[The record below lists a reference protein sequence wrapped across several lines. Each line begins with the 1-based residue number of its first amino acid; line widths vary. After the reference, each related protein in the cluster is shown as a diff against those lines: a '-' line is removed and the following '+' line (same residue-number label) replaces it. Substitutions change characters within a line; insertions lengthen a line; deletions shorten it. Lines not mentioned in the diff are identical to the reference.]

1 MADLLNSK
9 TIAARLRR
17 PELEAAGGSGD
28 SSRLLPP
35 AVIQEDDQRLEQGR
49 PSHLAYR
56 AAEHLL
62 GCQIVGGEED
72 GKGSAPAAELLHH
85 PENVTYLDRVAEP
98 KRSKAAGETKPRR
111 RKKAAAEPRSRGIP
125 PDAINSGAPPA
136 ALTRLAEAV
145 QADGGTVLAPYKD
158 PLGGN
163 WQLFAALPI
172 DLVEPT
178 PYQRDLSKPHVE
190 RLSAAMD
197 RLGRYL
203 DPMIVVRGS
212 TGGEEEDAKH
222 PYWTPNGNH
231 RLAALKR
238 LGARAVVAIVV
249 PDVEVA
255 HRILLLNT
263 EKAHNLRERSL
274 EVIRLAEL
282 LSQTESRPER
292 DFEIEFEEPALL
304 TIGLCYQEN
313 GRFAGGAYH
322 PVLRRAEKW
331 LSLPLPKALET
342 RRERAARVL
351 ELDQAVTEAMKRLK
365 ERGFDSPYLRPFVV
379 ARINPLRFKRGGNPD
394 VDETLDTMLAA
405 ARRFDAGRVRAD
417 QLAKAGGAPEDSA

>member
-1 MADLLNSK
+1 MAEAKSK
-9 TIAARLRR
+9 
-17 PELEAAGGSGD
+17 EG
-28 SSRLLPP
+28 
-35 AVIQEDDQRLEQGR
+35 
-49 PSHLAYR
+49 
-56 AAEHLL
+56 
-62 GCQIVGGEED
+62 
-72 GKGSAPAAELLHH
+72 
-85 PENVTYLDRVAEP
+85 
-98 KRSKAAGETKPRR
+98 KPRR
-111 RKKAAAEPRSRGIP
+111 RKKPAAEPRSRGITP
-125 PDAINSGAPPA
+125 EAIASGGQPA
-136 ALTRLAEAV
+136 SLTELAEAI

-172 DLVEPT
+172 EKVEPT

-190 RLSAAMD
+190 RLSDAMD
-197 RLGRYL
+197 RLGRYI
-203 DPMIVVRGS
+203 DPMVVVRSDEG
-212 TGGEEEDAKH
+212 K
-222 PYWTPNGNH
+222 YWTPNGNH

-238 LGARAVVAIVV
+238 LGARTAVAIVV
-249 PDVEVA
+249 PEMEVA

-282 LSQTESRPER
+282 LAETESRPER
-292 DFEIEFEEPALL
+292 EFEIEFEEPALL

-331 LSLPLPKALET
+331 LASALPKALET

-365 ERGFDSPYLRPFVV
+365 DRGFDSPYLRPFVV

-394 VDETLDTMLAA
+394 PDETIDTMLAA
-405 ARRFDAGRVRAD
+405 ARRFDAAKVRAD
-417 QLAKAGGAPEDSA
+417 QVARAGGAPDE

>member
-1 MADLLNSK
+1 VPKATKSANKS
-9 TIAARLRR
+9 
-17 PELEAAGGSGD
+17 E
-28 SSRLLPP
+28 
-35 AVIQEDDQRLEQGR
+35 
-49 PSHLAYR
+49 
-56 AAEHLL
+56 
-62 GCQIVGGEED
+62 
-72 GKGSAPAAELLHH
+72 GKP
-85 PENVTYLDRVAEP
+85 R
-98 KRSKAAGETKPRR
+98 RR
-111 RKKAAAEPRSRGIP
+111 RKKAAAEPKSRGIA
-125 PDAINSGAPPA
+125 PDAIGSGSPSPE
-136 ALTRLAEAV
+136 LTRLAETI
-145 QADGGTVLAPYKD
+145 QADGGTVLASYKD

-190 RLSAAMD
+190 RLSNAMD

-203 DPMIVVRGS
+203 DPMIVVRG
-212 TGGEEEDAKH
+212 GREGEAGER

-238 LGARAVVAIVV
+238 LGAQSVVAIVV
-249 PDVEVA
+249 PEVEVA

-282 LSQTESRPER
+282 LAQTENRREEE
-292 DFEIEFEEPALL
+292 FEIEFEEPALL

-331 LSLPLPKALET
+331 LGTPLPKALET
-342 RRERAARVL
+342 RRERASRVL
-351 ELDQAVTEAMKRLK
+351 ELDTAVTEAMKKLK

-417 QLAKAGGAPEDSA
+417 QVAKVGGAPDEA

>member
-1 MADLLNSK
+1 MPRPKSVKSK
-9 TIAARLRR
+9 T
-17 PELEAAGGSGD
+17 E
-28 SSRLLPP
+28 
-35 AVIQEDDQRLEQGR
+35 
-49 PSHLAYR
+49 
-56 AAEHLL
+56 
-62 GCQIVGGEED
+62 
-72 GKGSAPAAELLHH
+72 GK
-85 PENVTYLDRVAEP
+85 T
-98 KRSKAAGETKPRR
+98 R
-111 RKKAAAEPRSRGIP
+111 RKKKPAAEPRSRGISPEAIGSGSHP
-125 PDAINSGAPPA
+125 PELSR
-136 ALTRLAEAV
+136 LTEAV
-145 QADGGTVLAPYKD
+145 QADGGTVLASYRD

-190 RLSAAMD
+190 RLAAAMD

-203 DPMIVVRGS
+203 DPMIVVRGEQP
-212 TGGEEEDAKH
+212 TGEGTR

-231 RLAALKR
+231 RLAALRR
-238 LGARAVVAIVV
+238 LGARSVVAIVV

-274 EVIRLAEL
+274 EVIRLAQL
-282 LSQTESRPER
+282 LAQTESRPET

-322 PVLRRAEKW
+322 PVLRRAETW
-331 LSLPLPKALET
+331 LDAPLAEALVT

-365 ERGFDSPYLRPFVV
+365 DRGFDSPYLRPFVV

-417 QLAKAGGAPEDSA
+417 QVARAGGAAEEPA